1 MIPRPLQ
8 IFMRRCHFRVRYL
21 RHKHR
26 WPVYAKGMPPPRN
39 WKGWP
44 DGKRFAFVM
53 THDVDTGFGQSRVCR
68 LMKLEQD
75 LGFTSS
81 FGFVPERYEVSEG
94 IRAILARSGFE
105 VGVHDL
111 KHDGKLYDSEKGFL
125 ESAARINGY
134 LKDWGSVGFR
144 SGAMHHD
151 LDLIHALDIE
161 YDCST
166 FDFDPFEPQPDG
178 VGTIFPFR
186 VAPKSHGKG
195 YVELPYTLPQDFTL
209 FVLMNEKT
217 IDIWKKKL
225 DWVVENGGMV
235 LLITHPDYMNFDDR
249 PFGPE
254 EYSYRRY
261 SELLGYVKERY
272 AGQYWNALPR
282 EVARF
287 WVEKMVETPAHRG
300 QAE

>member
-1 MIPRPLQ
+1 
-8 IFMRRCHFRVRYL
+8 
-21 RHKHR
+21 
-26 WPVYAKGMPPPRN
+26 MPPPRN

-44 DGKRFAFVM
+44 GGKRFAFVM
-53 THDVDTGFGQSRVCR
+53 THDVDTGPGQGRVRR
-68 LMKLEQD
+68 LMELERD
-75 LGFTSS
+75 
-81 FGFVPERYEVSEG
+81 FGFASSYNLVPERYEVSED
-94 IRAILARSGFE
+94 IRAMLSRHGFE

-111 KHDGKLYDSEKGFL
+111 KHDGKLYASEKAFKA
-125 ESAARINGY
+125 SAIRINRY
-134 LKDWGSVGFR
+134 LADWGSVGFR

-186 VAPKSHGKG
+186 VAPRGQGKG

-209 FVLMNEKT
+209 FILMGART
-217 IDIWKKKL
+217 IDVWKRKL
-225 DWVVENGGMV
+225 DWVVENGGMA

-249 PFGPE
+249 PIGPE
-254 EYSYRRY
+254 EYSYRLY
-261 SELLGYVKERY
+261 GELLGYVKKRY
-272 AGQYWNALPR
+272 AGEYWNALPK

-287 WVEKMVETPAHRG
+287 WVENMVESLAPP
-300 QAE
+300 